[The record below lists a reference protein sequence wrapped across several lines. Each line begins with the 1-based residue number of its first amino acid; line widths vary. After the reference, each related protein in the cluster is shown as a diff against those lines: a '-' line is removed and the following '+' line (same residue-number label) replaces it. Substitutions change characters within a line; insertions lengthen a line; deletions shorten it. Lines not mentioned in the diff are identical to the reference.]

1 MLVKICEMSL
11 LILSDFKNEDKNV
24 IIFLRVEKICYS
36 KEKFIGNRKK
46 IYHF

>member
-24 IIFLRVEKICYS
+24 IIFLRVEKILLF
-36 KEKFIGNRKK
+36 KRKVYRK
-46 IYHF
+46 